1 MDLLPEIATS
11 CSTALSASDDR
22 PASASGSIT
31 SPTPSA
37 EYSIETKTCSIFCP
51 RFPRS
56 NNTIRIVVPL
66 IIKSRRSRGT
76 IHFFPISLFCLF
88 LFTFIALLPFKPSGG
103 LSPVIILCRN
113 IANRDEIG
121 KYVKPKKEAVPC
133 FFSVDVHLLYALTDI
148 IPANLH
154 FTLFLSKIPCFHIIN
169 RLGCLY
175 TSHDTYQVFFCKKK
189 YLLSEAALSFS
200 NPNNIGLC
208 SFISFT
214 SLVNSE
220 IFMIVSISPSLLRPH
235 NLLLP
240 SLLRLRLQEI
250 TERIKILLTIPCL

>member
-1 MDLLPEIATS
+1 M
-11 CSTALSASDDR
+11 
-22 PASASGSIT
+22 
-31 SPTPSA
+31 
-37 EYSIETKTCSIFCP
+37 
-51 RFPRS
+51 S
-56 NNTIRIVVPL
+56 NR
-66 IIKSRRSRGT
+66 
-76 IHFFPISLFCLF
+76 
-88 LFTFIALLPFKPSGG
+88 
-103 LSPVIILCRN
+103 
-113 IANRDEIG
+113 
-121 KYVKPKKEAVPC
+121 KKEAVPC

-154 FTLFLSKIPCFHIIN
+154 FTLFLNLFFKEFKQFYGRLRGTISFYVIRSKIPCFHIIN

-220 IFMIVSISPSLLRPH
+220 IFMIVSIFPSLLRPH

-240 SLLRLRLQEI
+240 SFLRLRLQEI